1 MPTCAGGVAGTVAQ
15 AAGHLL
21 FEKCFCRQSVPR
33 GRAVLL
39 HARTAGAAD
48 VLALRS
54 LCMDTAR
61 SQVPL
66 RVSRAGMTLVELLI
80 VVAIVAALVA
90 ILLPAVQA
98 AREAA
103 RRTSCAHN
111 LRHIGCALH
120 GYLLATRKFPV
131 GCTEWR
137 MPNATTAIERQKRNL
152 AWSAWILPWL
162 EAQEIADR
170 LDLTKPYDD
179 PANAA
184 AAKTAITVFLCPSA
198 DRQGVIVNGFG
209 GSDYGGLNGERIFTP
224 NNPAKGVFVN
234 DRGFAER
241 QIADGLSKT
250 IFVGEC
256 AAAAWPDGQWIN
268 GYNLFD
274 QRYAVNWPTW
284 EDEIRSRHPHGAH
297 GLAGDGSV
305 HLITES
311 TDPRI
316 LAAAITRSGGE
327 SLTSPWSAP

>member
-1 MPTCAGGVAGTVAQ
+1 
-15 AAGHLL
+15 
-21 FEKCFCRQSVPR
+21 
-33 GRAVLL
+33 
-39 HARTAGAAD
+39 
-48 VLALRS
+48 
-54 LCMDTAR
+54 MDTTRPVPTAAR
-61 SQVPL
+61 
-66 RVSRAGMTLVELLI
+66 SRAGMTLVELLV

-90 ILLPAVQA
+90 ILLPAVQS

-103 RRTSCAHN
+103 RRASCANN

-120 GYLLATRKFPV
+120 GHLLAKRKFPV

-137 MPNATTAIERQKRNL
+137 LPNAATAVEKQKRNL

-162 EAQEIADR
+162 ESQEIADR

-179 PANAA
+179 PANATA
-184 AAKTAITVFLCPSA
+184 AMTAMAVFLCPSA
-198 DRQGVIVNGFG
+198 DRQGALVNGFG
-209 GSDYGGLNGERIFTP
+209 GSDYGGLNGERMFTP

-241 QIADGLSKT
+241 DIADGLSKT

-256 AAAAWPDGQWIN
+256 AAGAWPDGQWIN

-274 QRYAVNWPTW
+274 QRYAINWPTW
-284 EDEIRSRHPHGAH
+284 EDEIRSRHPNGAH

-305 HLITES
+305 RLIVES
-311 TDPRI
+311 TDLRI

-327 SLTSPWSAP
+327 SLATPWSVP